1 MVQDLEEFSIKNQAK
16 EEDLMFAKA
25 EVTRLMKDNLD
36 DDKIIREQVKIEMNK
51 FLGKV
56 LKQVCKQLNDYPY
69 TTITYSMFK
78 ESIYAYENIE
88 RINEEK
94 KRILTHLEAIKAD
107 CDALSSD
114 VKKTMKLNESDEE

>member
-1 MVQDLEEFSIKNQAK
+1 MVQVLQTLHEDKIE
-16 EEDLMFAKA
+16 EEDLMFARN
-25 EVTRLMKDNLD
+25 EIVRLMKDNLD
-36 DDKIIREQVKIEMNK
+36 DDKIIREQVKVEMNK

-69 TTITYSMFK
+69 TTVTYSMFK
-78 ESIYAYENIE
+78 ESIYAYENVE

-94 KRILTHLEAIKAD
+94 ERILAHLEAIKAD

-114 VKKTMKLNESDEE
+114 VKRTMKMNESDEE